1 MGYIFKGKKYD
12 EISVG
17 DEFYTASRTVTEAD
31 IVNFAMLSGDWNP
44 LHTDHEYAEKH
55 GPYGGIVAHGALT
68 FSIATG
74 LTNALGPFEGNL
86 LGFAGIELKFTAPV
100 RPGDTIHAIMR
111 VEEKHDTSKPNK
123 GVVITSANVYN
134 QRDEMVIQQNFT
146 MIVAR

>member
-1 MGYIFKGKKYD
+1 MGYQFKGKKYD
-12 EISVG
+12 EINIG

-31 IVNFAMLSGDWNP
+31 IVNFAGLSGDYNP
-44 LHTDHEYAEKH
+44 LHTNKEYAEKE

-74 LTNALGPFEGNL
+74 LTNQLGPFEGNL

-100 RPGDTIHAIMR
+100 RPGDTIHAIMTV
-111 VEEKHDTSKPNK
+111 VEKKETSKPNK
-123 GVVITSANVYN
+123 GVVVTTAHVYN
-134 QRDEMVIQQNFT
+134 QDNIKVIDQKFT